1 MWKGGETFLQKSFP
15 SLPQTPSLPFQRLSC
30 LLNPCSQL
38 SLEQILFRKGNLPHS
53 FSPFLF
59 QNMTKEP
66 SPIRRKALLSSKIE
80 SGDSIKS
87 NVLGGRGGRFGGGG
101 GLEGE
106 REPFS
111 RRVPSPPPI
120 FCSYFNNL
128 PSASLTRAGLAL
140 PFILR
145 MTCPTKKLMSL
156 VLPPL

>member
-1 MWKGGETFLQKSFP
+1 
-15 SLPQTPSLPFQRLSC
+15 
-30 LLNPCSQL
+30 
-38 SLEQILFRKGNLPHS
+38 
-53 FSPFLF
+53 
-59 QNMTKEP
+59 MTKGP

-87 NVLGGRGGRFGGGG
+87 NVLGGRGGRFGGGEG
-101 GLEGE
+101 TLLEKG
-106 REPFS
+106 S
-111 RRVPSPPPI
+111 LSPSNL
-120 FCSYFNNL
+120 SYCNSL